1 MKKPGFFNITL
12 HKKLMLVSLLF
23 TIIPLT
29 IVSIIGVVNSSN
41 SMQKQV
47 INSMQESVSTKLD
60 LLQSLMEGVKR
71 EAMTSSANESAVS
84 VLSDINNGNVTLNA
98 NEMRLKKDALSE
110 YLKSIDSVSDKLYE
124 NLFYTDSKGITI
136 ADALDGKAVG
146 TDISSRDYFNA
157 VRKGKKAIVS
167 DVVISAS
174 SNRPIVVVIAPVF
187 NKNNEFIGTFGMPID
202 FEELTAMLV
211 KRTPGSIY
219 NYTIF
224 NSQGVIIAHEQK
236 EYIFKANMT
245 NETQSQKVLFETMKQ
260 GKNSY
265 GFYEFKGANK
275 IMAYTPY
282 KENNWYLSASCKV
295 SDYMH
300 PVNSLIFLSLVTAGI
315 CLIFALVF
323 VFLFSR
329 SIANP
334 IKHLSSVASAI
345 SNGDLTKNVKIS
357 HSRDEIGKLS
367 SDFANMLESLRKLIT
382 DVSIMSADA
391 AASSVEMMASSEEMS
406 RASEQIAVTIDELA
420 KGAGEQANAAEMGN
434 RKIAEV
440 VTGLNNISS
449 DMAKSTELTNSAS
462 ETVELGKNSVQY
474 QVTKMQENRQVS
486 LDVSNAIGILAK
498 KSAQIGQILTVIR
511 DISEQTNLLSLNA
524 AIEAARAGEQ
534 GKGFAVVADEIKKLA
549 EQSGNSVK
557 EIDMIIKEVLTGVDN
572 AVKQMGKAS
581 EVVQEQEAAMSD
593 TINAFDNIAKVFT
606 DINTNITKVAALS
619 DKLDIEA
626 NDASNVINEIASLT
640 EETAAGT
647 EQVSASTEEQTVG
660 IQQIAESSEKLANLA
675 LELQKSIEKF
685 TI

>member
-1 MKKPGFFNITL
+1 
-12 HKKLMLVSLLF
+12 MLVSLLF

-282 KENNWYLSASCKV
+282 KENNWYLSASC
-295 SDYMH
+295 
-300 PVNSLIFLSLVTAGI
+300 
-315 CLIFALVF
+315 
-323 VFLFSR
+323 
-329 SIANP
+329 
-334 IKHLSSVASAI
+334 
-345 SNGDLTKNVKIS
+345 
-357 HSRDEIGKLS
+357 
-367 SDFANMLESLRKLIT
+367 
-382 DVSIMSADA
+382 
-391 AASSVEMMASSEEMS
+391 
-406 RASEQIAVTIDELA
+406 
-420 KGAGEQANAAEMGN
+420 
-434 RKIAEV
+434 
-440 VTGLNNISS
+440 
-449 DMAKSTELTNSAS
+449 
-462 ETVELGKNSVQY
+462 
-474 QVTKMQENRQVS
+474 
-486 LDVSNAIGILAK
+486 
-498 KSAQIGQILTVIR
+498 
-511 DISEQTNLLSLNA
+511 
-524 AIEAARAGEQ
+524 
-534 GKGFAVVADEIKKLA
+534 
-549 EQSGNSVK
+549 
-557 EIDMIIKEVLTGVDN
+557 
-572 AVKQMGKAS
+572 
-581 EVVQEQEAAMSD
+581 
-593 TINAFDNIAKVFT
+593 
-606 DINTNITKVAALS
+606 
-619 DKLDIEA
+619 
-626 NDASNVINEIASLT
+626 
-640 EETAAGT
+640 
-647 EQVSASTEEQTVG
+647 
-660 IQQIAESSEKLANLA
+660 
-675 LELQKSIEKF
+675 
-685 TI
+685 